1 MRKKYFIYMF
11 FAFCS
16 IFINLGTQFIARI
29 SISNTQLN
37 AIRFYDLEL
46 GFILQLILGTVSGFI
61 FKFIVD
67 KFVIFKSNYKGMTH
81 TTKQL
86 FVYTLFALIT
96 TAIFWGTE
104 ILFKIIFEFQNNE
117 LLGGLIG
124 LSIGYTTKFFLDKKW
139 VFNVK

>member
-1 MRKKYFIYMF
+1 MF

-16 IFINLGTQFIARI
+16 ILINLGTQFIARI
-29 SISNTQLN
+29 SIRNTQLN

-46 GFILQLILGTVSGFI
+46 GFILQLILGTATGFI

-67 KFVIFKSNYKGMTH
+67 KFVIFKNAYAGISQTA
-81 TTKQL
+81 KQIII
-86 FVYTLFALIT
+86 YTLFAIIT

-104 ILFKIIFEFQNNE
+104 ILFKIIFEFPNNE

-139 VFNVK
+139 VFIVK